1 MKSILEYKKID
12 FTYKNKYN
20 KYGQYYIVL
29 YKKIVS

>member
-20 KYGQYYIVL
+20 KYGQHYLVL
-29 YKKIVS
+29 Y

>member
-20 KYGQYYIVL
+20 KYGQYYLVL
-29 YKKIVS
+29 Y